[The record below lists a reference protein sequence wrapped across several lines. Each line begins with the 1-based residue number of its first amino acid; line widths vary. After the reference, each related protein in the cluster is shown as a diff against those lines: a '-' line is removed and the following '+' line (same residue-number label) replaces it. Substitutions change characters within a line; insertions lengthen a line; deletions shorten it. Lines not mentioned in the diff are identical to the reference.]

1 VKLNYFGVPLPQ
13 RIKPIQDSARK
24 ILDKPKMEQTAKAR
38 DSGRR
43 STRIRAQIP
52 LRITSLDPAIQLS
65 ESCHTLVVNTQGC
78 GVRLPRPLDLGV
90 SVRLDELPGNRSV
103 TARVATC
110 IPLGIE
116 NKYWLVGLALDQAGN
131 VWCIH
136 PAPADWGAQAKPLA
150 VAASPAKKNEWPYS
164 QFSDRGE
171 FHPGRK

>member
-1 VKLNYFGVPLPQ
+1 
-13 RIKPIQDSARK
+13 
-24 ILDKPKMEQTAKAR
+24 MEQTAKSP

-65 ESCHTLVVNTQGC
+65 ESCHTLVVNPHGC

-90 SVRLDELPGNRSV
+90 SVRLDELPGNQSV

-110 IPLGIE
+110 IPLGTE

-131 VWCIH
+131 VWCVH
-136 PAPADWGAQAKPLA
+136 PAPADWDAQPKPLA
-150 VAASPAKKNEWPYS
+150 AVAGAASSAKKGEWPYS
-164 QFSDRGE
+164 QFSNRGE